1 MLYLF
6 FFKKKTK
13 KIKESHEMKTRRS
26 SGALP
31 VLES

>member
-1 MLYLF
+1 MLYF
-6 FFKKKTK
+6 FFKKKKTI

-26 SGALP
+26 SEALP